1 MIYVTGCVHTLCQ
14 EKITRFKNDNSSYR
28 KSGISY
34 LRCSQIVVTNT
45 TFDFK
50 LNFNVNDF
58 IDGIFIS
65 FDNDVIKWKTKNTI
79 QSE

>member
-1 MIYVTGCVHTLCQ
+1 MHTFCQ

-34 LRCSQIVVTNT
+34 LRCSQIVVNNT
-45 TFDFK
+45 TFGFK
-50 LNFNVNDF
+50 LNFNVKDF